1 MRKKVGDSRS
11 LYDTPAVV
19 ESALS
24 TDFNRMLSEPRIK
37 NLIAKQDKGVKSGGE
52 SVDGE
57 IDEIRAALS
66 PIYKT
71 IIHAFEYYCL
81 IANNVSRTAF
91 SMGELSFQRF
101 LQDCKLFDKKLT
113 SEACQSIFI
122 AVNVETDKK
131 SKASDL
137 NEDKCLM
144 RMEFIEALI
153 RMAIVKFKDACGGDI
168 DKKLTSE
175 ACQSIFI
182 AVNVE
187 TDKKSKASDLNE
199 DKCLM
204 RMEFI
209 EALIRMAIVKFKD
222 ACGGDISDAVAM
234 LVKECLAPNIPPQG
248 QIDCDIFRRERF
260 YTKVRASERKAE
272 RSGKSSERPS
282 PTKLI

>member
-37 NLIAKQDKGVKSGGE
+37 NLIAKQDKGVKSGGK

-101 LQDCKLFDKKLT
+101 LQDYKLFDK
-113 SEACQSIFI
+113 
-122 AVNVETDKK
+122 
-131 SKASDL
+131 
-137 NEDKCLM
+137 M
-144 RMEFIEALI
+144 
-153 RMAIVKFKDACGGDI
+153 
-168 DKKLTSE
+168 LTSE